1 MKKRFEEAMDNAFI
15 QEILALP
22 PRGADQITCEKLE
35 RSVLKSFVRG
45 HDGKSVDY
53 QFLLVTEEGY
63 SALSAEQINWLHS
76 PFRSKLSVGQA
87 LGRRFY
93 QYLVLEQNYWQ
104 SIKMQKGYREIP
116 EKRIIKVY
124 SP

>member
-1 MKKRFEEAMDNAFI
+1 MRKRFEEAMDNAFI

-35 RSVLKSFVRG
+35 RSVLKGFVQG
-45 HDGKSVDY
+45 HDGKSIDY
-53 QFLLVTEEGY
+53 QFFLVTENGY
-63 SALSAEQINWLHS
+63 SALSAEQTKGLRS

-104 SIKMQKGYREIP
+104 SIKTEKGYREIP